1 MFFLFL
7 GAAIFLWVQWLNI
20 LMRKVLGNGY
30 MEIWKLQA
38 MGQSLLQ
45 GYSWSKLYSFFW
57 EEMTHVFDY
66 NETNINTLLLF
77 KLGTDF
83 LTSSFWFLWSP

>member
-1 MFFLFL
+1 
-7 GAAIFLWVQWLNI
+7 
-20 LMRKVLGNGY
+20 
-30 MEIWKLQA
+30 

-83 LTSSFWFLWSP
+83 LTSFEVPSLFASGKQLLCCHFPKTK